1 MASKKSINLFLG
13 LDSRQFQ
20 KGINKAQKSLSK
32 FGNRAKRAGK
42 SMSTSLTA
50 PLLGI
55 AAVAG
60 KTFMDFEQAMLKV
73 KAISG
78 ATGQQ
83 FKALEADAK
92 RLGSTTMFT
101 ASQVAGLQLELSKL
115 GLTPE
120 EINNSTESIL
130 ALAQATDSDLAQ
142 SATVAAKT
150 MQAFGMEA
158 SDMTKIADIMADS
171 FSSSALDMAKFE
183 TAMSSV
189 APVAKQAGADLEQT
203 TAILGVL
210 VNNGVE
216 ASTAGTALRNIFLD
230 LAKEGMTMGEA
241 MDQIN
246 NSTNPLATSMEMFGK
261 RGATVATIL
270 ANNGQA
276 IQDLTDDFRDSEGE
290 AKSMAEIMDSGLGG
304 SMRKLQS
311 QLEGV
316 GIQLGEILLPIFQKV
331 IGFISKGASAFSNL
345 SSEQQ
350 GLIVAAGAAAAAI
363 GPLLTLLGT
372 IGSVLAAALSP
383 VGLVVA
389 AVVGAAILIY
399 KNWEPVKK
407 TLVQVI
413 NYFIDLYNESTLIR
427 VIAEAIA
434 LRFKLAVAAIKF
446 FVKAGIALIKSF
458 ASNFT
463 SLFGGIGNIIKG
475 VFTLDIDTLA
485 KGLDEAKE
493 ALASTFDP
501 SKNKD
506 LLAAGEELGET
517 TAEAIAKGIDNI
529 KGKNPIKYIT
539 EDDIQGAVDG
549 AQDMAQ
555 SVMDKITGFFGSS
568 GGGGTTTTTTTDPSG
583 PMMGPPEPD
592 PNYFKSFED
601 QQKGFFDKS
610 EDEWSEWAS
619 TAEGKLSEFQNTYG
633 QVFGQLGD
641 ILTQHTNN
649 QKEKLNQET
658 AAQLENLQLQHEQ
671 ELEAIENSVMS
682 EEAKNQA
689 LEDAETNYATNK
701 GAIEEKAAKE
711 HAKLA
716 RRQAKIDKATAALG
730 IVVNTASAVIA
741 AVAASPLTGGL
752 PWSAIIAGLGAVQ
765 LGTVLA
771 APLPALAEGG
781 LAFGETAAI
790 VGDNPGA
797 NVDPEV
803 IAPLSKLKSMMGGQE
818 VIVTGRISGEDI
830 FLSNER
836 YNKRLNSFS

>member
-304 SMRKLQS
+304 AMRKLQS

-331 IGFISKGASAFSNL
+331 IGFVSKGASAFSNL
-345 SSEQQ
+345 SSSQQ
-350 GLIVAAGAAAAAI
+350 GLIVAAGAAAASI
-363 GPLLTLLGT
+363 GPLLTLFGT
-372 IGSVLAAALSP
+372 IGSVLAAVISP

-389 AVVGAAILIY
+389 AVVGAAILIV
-399 KNWEPVKK
+399 KNWDQVKK

-413 NYFIDLYNESTLIR
+413 NYFIDLYNESVGIR

-434 LRFKLAVAAIKF
+434 LKFKLAVAAIKF
-446 FVKAGIALIKSF
+446 FAKAGVALVKGF
-458 ASNFT
+458 VSNFT

-485 KGLDEAKE
+485 KGLNDAKE
-493 ALASTFDP
+493 ALVSTFDP
-501 SKNKD
+501 STNKD
-506 LLAAGEELGET
+506 LQAAGEELGET

-549 AQDMAQ
+549 AQDMAEQ
-555 SVMDKITGFFGSS
+555 VMNKITGFFGSS
-568 GGGGTTTTTTTDPSG
+568 GSSTTTTTTTDPSS
-583 PMMGPPEPD
+583 PMMGPPEPPAD
-592 PNYFKSFED
+592 YFAPFEES
-601 QQKGFFDKS
+601 QKGFFDKS
-610 EDEWSEWAS
+610 EEEWTNWAS

-633 QVFGQLGD
+633 QVFGQIGN
-641 ILTQHTNN
+641 ILTQHTQN
-649 QKEKLNQET
+649 QQERLNQET
-658 AAQLENLQLQHEQ
+658 AAQLESLQLQHEQ
-671 ELEAIENSVMS
+671 DLEAIENSVMS

-701 GAIEEKAAKE
+701 GAIEEKAAKDS
-711 HAKLA
+711 AKLA

-730 IVVNTASAVIA
+730 IVVNTASAVIK

-752 PWSAIIAGLGAVQ
+752 PWSAIIAGLGAAQ

-803 IAPLSKLKSMMGGQE
+803 IAPLSKLKSIMGGQE